1 MNAHSNWARPAA
13 TVIAYVWLFGGLA
26 YYLVRFSRSF
36 YTENEYQ
43 IRELVAALLG
53 S

>member
-1 MNAHSNWARPAA
+1 MNARSSWTKPAA
-13 TVIAYVWLFGGLA
+13 AVFVYAWLFGGLA

-36 YTENEYQ
+36 YIENEYQ
-43 IRELVAALLG
+43 IRKLAAAIFG